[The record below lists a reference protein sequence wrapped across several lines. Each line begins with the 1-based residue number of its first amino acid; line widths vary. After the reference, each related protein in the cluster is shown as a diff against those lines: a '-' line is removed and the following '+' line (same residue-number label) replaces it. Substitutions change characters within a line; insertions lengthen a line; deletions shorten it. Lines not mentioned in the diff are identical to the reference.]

1 MTTGRLGD
9 ELMLC
14 NMSVVNLPLQD
25 VIPAAA
31 VAGFDCMSVVAHA
44 HRRAVERDGLT
55 DADLCALLADHGM
68 RVQDVEAAGDWLGTP
83 PPAEEAWLNPVYET
97 DRFLDVA
104 SALGAKTLV
113 AVHFGAVAPAEDAAV
128 AFGDLCDRA
137 KERGL
142 QVALEFPA
150 MATIADVR
158 TAWDVVRLADRPNGG
173 LLLDVWHHRRSGA
186 TDADLASVPP
196 ERILSIQL
204 GDGTKDPVGPPVE
217 DVLHRSVPGM
227 GELEVASL
235 LRELDER
242 GVRCPVGVEVLQR
255 EIVADGP
262 AAAAERLHASL
273 QTVVRRDSWG
283 GRGRAR
289 R

>member
-14 NMSVVNLPLQD
+14 SMSVVNLPLQD

-31 VAGFDCMSVVAHA
+31 AAGFDCMSVVARV

-55 DADLCALLADHGM
+55 DADLRALLAENGM
-68 RVQDVEAAGDWLGTP
+68 RVQEVEAAGDWLGP
-83 PPAEEAWLNPVYET
+83 PRPAEREWMDPVYDT
-97 DRFLDVA
+97 GRFLDTA
-104 SALGAKTLV
+104 TALGARTVV
-113 AVHFGAVAPAEDAAV
+113 ATHFGEPAPVQVAAT
-128 AFGDLCDRA
+128 AFASLCDRA
-137 KERGL
+137 GERGL

-158 TAWDVVRLADRPNGG
+158 TAWDAVRLADRPNGG

-186 TDADLASVPP
+186 TDADLAAVPP
-196 ERILSIQL
+196 DRILSIQL
-204 GDGTKDPVGPPVE
+204 GDGTKDPVGPPIE
-217 DVLHRSVPGM
+217 DVVHRSLPGA
-227 GELEVASL
+227 GDLGVAQL

-242 GVRCPVGVEVLQR
+242 GVRCPVGIEVLQR

-262 AAAAERLHASL
+262 AAATERLHAAL
-273 QTVVRRDSWG
+273 RDAVEA
-283 GRGRAR
+283 AR
-289 R
+289 